1 MADFIMLRKGRNA
14 LSSATHVILNIALA
28 VISTAL
34 TVISGY
40 WIFGV
45 LLVLLSKWRIVAV
58 RPRYWWVNLKANLVD
73 LTVGISLALLVYIAG
88 TDNGLNIWHIL
99 LTIIYAAWLVIIKP
113 RSDSVWTEVQAL
125 FAIFFGTF
133 VTAIMTAQLDPIF
146 GVIISFIIGY
156 GASRHVLM
164 QGDDRD
170 FTLVTFICGLLMSE
184 MSWIFYHW
192 CIVYRLSEDTTFV
205 IPQLP
210 IAASVIFFMIARGYK
225 SALHHDGKIR
235 ATDIIAP
242 ALFSAIVLFVM
253 IFFFSEASF
262 DI

>member
-1 MADFIMLRKGRNA
+1 MLRKGRNK
-14 LSSATHVILNIALA
+14 LSSVTHVVLNIALA
-28 VISTAL
+28 VVSTAL
-34 TVISGY
+34 TVISGN

-45 LLVLLSKWRIVAV
+45 ALVLLSKWRVLAV
-58 RPRYWWVNLKANLVD
+58 RPRYWWVNIKANLVD
-73 LTVGISLALLVYIAG
+73 LTVGVSLALLVYIAG
-88 TDNGLNIWHIL
+88 TDDLNVWHIL
-99 LTIIYAAWLVIIKP
+99 LTIIYAVWLVVIKP

-133 VTAIMTAQLDPIF
+133 VTAIMSAQLDPIV
-146 GVIISFIIGY
+146 GVINAFIIGY
-156 GASRHVLM
+156 GASRHVLV
-164 QGDDRD
+164 QGDDRE

-192 CIVYRLSEDTTFV
+192 CIVYRLSEESSFV

-235 ATDIIAP
+235 ATDIIVP
-242 ALFSAIVLFVM
+242 ALFSVIVLFVM
-253 IFFFSEASF
+253 VFFFSEASF